1 VSNTPLT
8 PPLELELDPLEPLEL
23 LEPPLLDEL
32 PPLEDPAPLDD
43 PPLLL
48 APSTPVTDPP
58 QATRPAIIGNSTLNR
73 AWWRRMRGG

>member
-8 PPLELELDPLEPLEL
+8 PPLELEPVPLEPLD
-23 LEPPLLDEL
+23 PPLLDEL
-32 PPLEDPAPLDD
+32 PPLDDPAPLDD

-48 APSTPVTDPP
+48 PPPSTPVTDPP